1 MDENKV
7 VHQIRRSMLPV
18 VILSQLLQGPSHG
31 YSMLSKFDEHGITG
45 IKSGTLYPLL
55 RGMEEAGDIAA
66 EWEIADRGPARK
78 NFTITEQGQ
87 QTLQEI
93 RLWLRQIG

>member
-1 MDENKV
+1 MNENKV
-7 VHQIRRSMLPV
+7 VHQVKRSMLPV
-18 VILSQLLQGPSHG
+18 VILSQLLQEPSHG
-31 YSMLSKFDEHGITG
+31 YSMLSKLEEHGITG

-55 RGMEEAGDIAA
+55 RTMEEAGDIAA
-66 EWEIADRGPARK
+66 EWEIAARGPARK
-78 NFTITEQGQ
+78 NFKITEQGQ